1 MVALDSLVDERP
13 HTLRTVL
20 RRSAQLAEEPHG
32 RQTHRPALLVEQRG
46 FGSGNR
52 FVARAGIVVDHR
64 GEDIEAL
71 PARLGFGAIQRV
83 DDGSA
88 ERDHQIGMILGKEG
102 ERRCCVLALAP
113 RRTRQRTHQLLELAF
128 VSECLFGDVPGSL
141 CLFAHRSLLV
151 LMWENV

>member
-1 MVALDSLVDERP
+1 M
-13 HTLRTVL
+13 
-20 RRSAQLAEEPHG
+20 
-32 RQTHRPALLVEQRG
+32 
-46 FGSGNR
+46 
-52 FVARAGIVVDHR
+52 VDHR

-83 DDGSA
+83 HDGSA